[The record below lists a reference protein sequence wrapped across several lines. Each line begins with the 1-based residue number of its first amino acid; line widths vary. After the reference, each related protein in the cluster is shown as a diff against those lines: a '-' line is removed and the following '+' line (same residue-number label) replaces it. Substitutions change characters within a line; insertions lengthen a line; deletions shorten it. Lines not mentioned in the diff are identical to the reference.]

1 MKHLKPMEAVAAL
14 YASGNEADSEAIVAS
29 LSQTIFGTHG
39 LEPARPAKK
48 ILASVSHRILSWTT
62 RTTKSQTADGAV
74 ATKYSNRILE
84 RSGHSYAHSL
94 MGSSCHTT
102 ESLVEGG
109 DPMNSQYMMIC
120 PEIRKNCEVWDRL
133 FLDSVQAKDVRLR
146 MVWETLATYEEAKRR
161 LDEGNP
167 VRMKA
172 VAAGTGLSMILVY
185 DKLVRDGIDPA
196 RIVAEVTDRDQAN
209 IDKANRLMDK
219 LPTTRER
226 HSSPGSGKGISA
238 KAEDIFMDHAEDVLA
253 TYDVVTA
260 IGILEYFHGH
270 TYTTTEECMG
280 MQPPPD
286 PASALDLVH
295 RLHHLIAEGGSLIV
309 NTYRRNAA
317 TRLLEVF
324 GRRFDYRNRD
334 NMKALME
341 TAGFKL
347 EKHMGA
353 GHVYDVEVY
362 SKSPIAV

>member
-14 YASGNEADSEAIVAS
+14 YGSGREEESEAIVAS
-29 LSQTIFGTHG
+29 LNRTIFGAHG
-39 LEPARPAKK
+39 LTPARPSKK
-48 ILASVSHRILSWTT
+48 ILATISHRVLSWTT
-62 RTTKSQTADGAV
+62 KSTRTQTADGAV

-94 MGSSCHTT
+94 MGSTSHTT
-102 ESLVEGG
+102 ECLVEGG

-120 PEIRKNCEVWDRL
+120 PEIRANCEVWDRL

-146 MVWETLATYEEAKRR
+146 MVWETISTYDEAKRR
-161 LDEGNP
+161 LAAGNP
-167 VRMKA
+167 VRLKA

-185 DKLVRDGIDPA
+185 DKLIRDGIDPSL
-196 RIVAEVTDRDQAN
+196 ISAEITDRDPSN
-209 IDKANRLMDK
+209 TDKANRLMDK
-219 LPTTRER
+219 LPTTKDR
-226 HSSPGSGKGISA
+226 HTSPGSGKGISA
-238 KAEDIFMDHAEDVLA
+238 RAEDIFMDHAEDVSA

-270 TYTTTEECMG
+270 TYTTTEQCMG
-280 MQPPPD
+280 MAPPPD

-334 NMKALME
+334 NLKALMD
-341 TAGFKL
+341 AGGFKL
-347 EKHMGA
+347 AKHMGA

-362 SKSPIAV
+362 LKRAIVA

>member
-29 LSQTIFGTHG
+29 LSRTIFGAHG

-48 ILASVSHRILSWTT
+48 ILASVSHRVLSWTT
-62 RTTKSQTADGAV
+62 RTTRSQTADGAV

-84 RSGHSYAHSL
+84 RSGHGYARAL
-94 MGSSCHTT
+94 MGSTSHTT
-102 ESLVEGG
+102 ECLVEGG

-120 PEIRKNCEVWDRL
+120 PEIRANCEVWDRL

-146 MVWETLATYEEAKRR
+146 MVWETLATYDEAKRR
-161 LDEGNP
+161 LDAGKS
-167 VRMKA
+167 VRLKA

-185 DKLVRDGIDPA
+185 DKLIRDGVDPS
-196 RIVAEVTDRDQAN
+196 RISAEITDRDPSN
-209 IDKANRLMDK
+209 TDKADRLMDK
-219 LPTTRER
+219 LPTTRDR
-226 HSSPGSGKGISA
+226 HTSPGSGKGISA
-238 KAEDIFMDHAEDVLA
+238 RAEDIFMDHAAEALA

-280 MQPPPD
+280 MTPPPD

-295 RLHHLIAEGGSLIV
+295 RLHHLLVEGGGLIV

-334 NMKALME
+334 NLKSLME
-341 TAGFKL
+341 TGGFKL

-353 GHVYDVEVY
+353 GHVYDVEIY
-362 SKSPIAV
+362 SKAPIVV

>member
-1 MKHLKPMEAVAAL
+1 MEAVTAL
-14 YASGNEADSEAIVAS
+14 YASGHEADSEAIVAS
-29 LSQTIFGTHG
+29 LSRTIFGAHG
-39 LEPARPAKK
+39 LEPARPVKK
-48 ILASVSHRILSWTT
+48 ILATVSHRVLSWTT
-62 RTTKSQTADGAV
+62 RTTKSQTADGAT

-84 RSGHSYAHSL
+84 RSGHGYAHAL
-94 MGSSCHTT
+94 MGSSSHQT

-120 PEIRKNCEVWDRL
+120 PEIRANCEVWDRL

-146 MVWETLATYEEAKRR
+146 MVWETLATYDEAKRR
-161 LDEGNP
+161 LDAGQT
-167 VRMKA
+167 VRLKA

-185 DKLVRDGIDPA
+185 DKLMREGIEPS
-196 RIVAEVTDRDQAN
+196 RIIAEITDRDQSS

-219 LPTTRER
+219 LQTTRDR
-226 HSSPGSGKGISA
+226 HTSPESGRGISA
-238 KAEDIFMDHAEDVLA
+238 RVEDIFMDHAEDLRA

-280 MQPPPD
+280 MAPPPD

-295 RLHHLIAEGGSLIV
+295 RLHHLLTDGGSLIV

-334 NMKALME
+334 NLKALME
-341 TAGFKL
+341 TGGFKL
-347 EKHMGA
+347 GKHMGA
-353 GHVYDVEVY
+353 GHVYDVEIY
-362 SKSPIAV
+362 SKAPLVV

>member
-29 LSQTIFGTHG
+29 LSCTIFGTHG

-48 ILASVSHRILSWTT
+48 ILASVSHRVLSWTT
-62 RTTKSQTADGAV
+62 RTTKSQTADGSV

-84 RSGHSYAHSL
+84 RSGHGYAHAL
-94 MGSSCHTT
+94 MGSSSHTT

-146 MVWETLATYEEAKRR
+146 MVWETLATYDEAKRR

-172 VAAGTGLSMILVY
+172 VAAGTGLSMILAY

-196 RIVAEVTDRDQAN
+196 RIVAEITDRDQAN

-226 HSSPGSGKGISA
+226 HSSPGSGRGISA
-238 KAEDIFMDHAEDVLA
+238 KAEDIFMDRAEDAMA

-286 PASALDLVH
+286 AASALDLVH
-295 RLHHLIAEGGSLIV
+295 RLHHLTAEGGSAIV

-334 NMKALME
+334 NLKALME

-362 SKSPIAV
+362 SKSPLAV